1 MSGITP
7 LIDTL
12 LVTRL
17 AQRVDLVPLKGQIDI
32 AGPDAVT
39 NIEKVTNDVR
49 LPSRAALQQQLGV
62 ARSGRGDSSNTSPSA
77 SPGRTVTLSAA
88 ARAISAILDLPF
100 AATPKILGSEP
111 LWPHLQPPVAQL
123 LTATLARTVATSGL
137 FYESHL
143 QQYAAG
149 TRTLAQL
156 AQEPQAR
163 LGAMANM
170 PLELPDAGVAGRDL
184 GPGDM
189 PRITETPGRPPAAQG
204 GLLDAA
210 AASSDIGA
218 ESLLAARPGAVGSSA
233 SASRLLP
240 VGLAASLDPAN
251 LAATY
256 SSASV
261 LKKEYASVH
270 DIARQEPI
278 ANSPGA
284 SDLDAVG
291 NHNPVAAAIHPD
303 AIALVHQQLELLA
316 VPVFR
321 WAGEVWPGTP
331 MDWEI
336 REERDE
342 SQATADSE
350 EAQRTWTTHLAMTLP
365 TLGVVDV
372 RLSLAGA
379 RLQVRLAARENA
391 TVALLSDGGNEL
403 PQRFGAVGL
412 QLSGL
417 QIGALALE
425 PAAQDI
431 RKADDAA

>member
-1 MSGITP
+1 MSGVTP

-12 LVTRL
+12 LATRL

-88 ARAISAILDLPF
+88 ARAISAILDLTSG
-100 AATPKILGSEP
+100 ATPKVLGSEP

-170 PLELPDAGVAGRDL
+170 PPELPDAGVAGRDL
-184 GPGDM
+184 GPG
-189 PRITETPGRPPAAQG
+189 
-204 GLLDAA
+204 
-210 AASSDIGA
+210 
-218 ESLLAARPGAVGSSA
+218 AVGSSA
-233 SASRLLP
+233 SAPRLLP

-256 SSASV
+256 SSVSV
-261 LKKEYASVH
+261 LEKEYTSVH

-278 ANSPGA
+278 AKSPGA

-291 NHNPVAAAIHPD
+291 NHNLVAAAIHPD

-321 WAGEVWPGTP
+321 WGGEIWPGTP

-336 REERDE
+336 HEERDE
-342 SQATADSE
+342 SQAAADCE
-350 EAQRTWTTHLAMTLP
+350 EAQRMWTTHLAMTLP

-379 RLQVRLAARENA
+379 RLQVRLAACENA